1 MATTKDLKSATGEED
16 RIFANYKPLAAT
28 YDEYFAEAGKVRPQ
42 ASTVVQHLENL
53 GREEIRGR
61 MRLAHASFLEGGIT
75 FSVYSDARGGE
86 RVFPFDPLPRVIEP
100 NEWRHLDRGLKQRVE
115 ALNIFLGDI
124 YSRQKILKDKKIPAA
139 IVLGSPV
146 YRREA
151 QGIRPRNGN
160 YIYIA
165 GIDLVRDQQGI
176 YRVLEDNVR
185 VPSGVSYVLENRIVM
200 KKTFPR
206 LFDRHNV
213 VPVEEYPNRLR
224 RAVTSAIPGR
234 GTNLVV
240 LTPGVFNSAY
250 FEHSFLARR
259 MGCDLVEG
267 RDLTVIR
274 KRVYAK
280 TTRGLQPVD
289 SIYRRIDDDFLDPQV
304 FRKDSMLGVPGLV
317 EAYAKGNVVLAN
329 GIGNGV
335 ADDKAIYPFVPD
347 IIRYYLGE
355 EPLLE
360 QVPTFICE
368 RKVDRKYVVENIDKL
383 VVKAVNEAG
392 GYGMLV
398 GPKASRKEC
407 AEFVKKV
414 NASPRNYIAQ
424 PLVELSA
431 SPTWTPRGPAPRRL
445 DLRPFVLRGN
455 DTWVL
460 PGGLTRVALVRGSYV
475 VNSSQGG
482 GSKDTW
488 VLENKKS

>member
-1 MATTKDLKSATGEED
+1 MAKKTRPRSEAGKQDA
-16 RIFANYKPLAAT
+16 IFANYKPLAST

-42 ASTVVQHLENL
+42 AGTVVQHLENL
-53 GREEIRGR
+53 GRDEIRAR

-86 RVFPFDPLPRVIEP
+86 RVFPFDPLPRVIDP
-100 NEWRHLDRGLKQRVE
+100 NEWRSLDRGLKQRVE

-124 YSRQKILKDKKIPAA
+124 YGKQKILKDKKIPSA

-146 YRREA
+146 YRPEV

-165 GIDLVRDQQGI
+165 GIDLVRDQQGV

-289 SIYRRIDDDFLDPQV
+289 SIYRRIDDDFLDPRV

-355 EPLLE
+355 EPILE
-360 QVPTFICE
+360 QVPTYICD
-368 RKVDRKYVVENIDKL
+368 RKADRKYTVENIDKL

-414 NASPRNYIAQ
+414 NANPRNYIAQ

-488 VLENKKS
+488 VLESKKS

>member
-1 MATTKDLKSATGEED
+1 MASKTGARGGAGKQD
-16 RIFANYKPLAAT
+16 PIFANYKPLAAT
-28 YDEYFAEAGKVRPQ
+28 YDEYFAEPGKVRSH

-53 GREEIRGR
+53 GRDEIRAR
-61 MRLAHASFLEGGIT
+61 MRLAHASFLEGGVT

-86 RVFPFDPLPRVIEP
+86 RVFPFDPLPRVIDP

-124 YSRQKILKDKKIPAA
+124 YGKQKILKDKKIPSA

-146 YRREA
+146 YRREV
-151 QGIRPRNGN
+151 QGIKPRNGN
-160 YIYIA
+160 YIYVA

-267 RDLTVIR
+267 HDLTVIR

-289 SIYRRIDDDFLDPQV
+289 SIYRRMDDDFLDPQV

-347 IIRYYLGE
+347 VIRYYLGE
-355 EPLLE
+355 EPILE
-360 QVPTFICE
+360 QVPTYICE
-368 RKVDRKYVVENIDKL
+368 RKADRAYTVENIHKL

-398 GPKASRKEC
+398 GPKATRKEC

-414 NASPRNYIAQ
+414 NANPRNYIAQ

-488 VLENKKS
+488 VLESKKS

>member
-1 MATTKDLKSATGEED
+1 MASKTGVRGGAGKQD
-16 RIFANYKPLAAT
+16 PIFAKYKPLAAT
-28 YDEYFAEAGKVRPQ
+28 YDEYFAEAGKARPHTG
-42 ASTVVQHLENL
+42 TVVQHLENL
-53 GREEIRGR
+53 GRDEIRAR

-86 RVFPFDPLPRVIEP
+86 RVFPFDPLPRVIDP
-100 NEWRHLDRGLKQRVE
+100 SEWRQLDRGLKQRVE

-124 YSRQKILKDKKIPAA
+124 YSKQKILKDKKIPSA

-146 YRREA
+146 YRREV

-165 GIDLVRDQQGI
+165 GIDLVRDQQGV

-355 EPLLE
+355 EPILE
-360 QVPTFICE
+360 QVPTYICE
-368 RKVDRKYVVENIDKL
+368 RKADRAYTVANIDKL

-414 NASPRNYIAQ
+414 NAHPRNYIAQ

-488 VLENKKS
+488 VLESKKS

>member
-1 MATTKDLKSATGEED
+1 MAKRVGVRKSEGTKEP
-16 RIFANYKPLAAT
+16 IFAGYKPLAST
-28 YDEYFAEAGKVRPQ
+28 YDEYFAEAGKVQPH
-42 ASTVVQHLENL
+42 TGTIVQQLENL
-53 GREEIRGR
+53 GRDEIRER

-75 FSVYSDARGGE
+75 FSVYSDARGSE
-86 RVFPFDPLPRVIEP
+86 RVFPFDPLPRVIDP
-100 NEWRHLDRGLKQRVE
+100 VEWKMVDQGLKQRVE
-115 ALNIFLGDI
+115 ALNSFLGDI
-124 YSRQKILKDKKIPAA
+124 YGRQKILKDKKIPAA

-146 YRREA
+146 YRKEVK
-151 QGIRPRNGN
+151 GIRPRKGN
-160 YIYIA
+160 YIYVA
-165 GIDLVRDQQGI
+165 GIDLIRDQQGTF
-176 YRVLEDNVR
+176 RVLEDNVR

-213 VPVEEYPNRLR
+213 APVEEYPNRLR
-224 RAVTSAIPGR
+224 RAVTSAVPGR

-259 MGCDLVEG
+259 MGCDLV
-267 RDLTVIR
+267 VIK

-280 TTRGLQPVD
+280 TTGGLQPVD
-289 SIYRRIDDDFLDPQV
+289 CIYRRIDDDFIDPLA

-317 EAYAKGNVVLAN
+317 EAYARGNVVLAN

-335 ADDKAIYPFVPD
+335 ADDKAVYPFVPD

-355 EPLLE
+355 EPILE
-360 QVPTFICE
+360 QVPTYICE
-368 RKVDRKYVVENIDKL
+368 RKADRKYTVENIEKL

-398 GPKASRKEC
+398 GPKANKRQRSAFIR
-407 AEFVKKV
+407 KV
-414 NASPRNYIAQ
+414 NADPRNYIAQ

-431 SPTWTPRGPAPRRL
+431 SPTWMPRGPAPRRL

-455 DTWVL
+455 DSWVL
-460 PGGLTRVALVRGSYV
+460 PGGLTRVAMVRGSYI

-488 VLENKKS
+488 VLERKKS